1 MTIKDVDSE
10 GQTMKA
16 LVRLRCADC
25 GYGVS
30 ARSAPDS
37 CPMCRG
43 TAWDKDPRRHLASLP
58 HDLLHLAR
66 REKQPS
72 R

>member
-1 MTIKDVDSE
+1 
-10 GQTMKA
+10 MKA

-30 ARSAPDS
+30 ARSAPET

-43 TAWDKDPRRHLASLP
+43 TVWHEDPRRPLTALP
-58 HDLLHLAR
+58 LDLLHLPR
-66 REKQPS
+66 REKAPS
-72 R
+72 RPGA